1 MKKNKRISLI
11 ITLVII
17 LLVGV
22 SIYSMRL
29 ESPFE
34 EKTAGDVSS
43 PTVYKDFKDWNSAN
57 YQDNKYTQG
66 QVIVTPQ
73 TKFVVLTKPTYYYWA
88 TGTNQAGVD
97 GYAPIPNNAL
107 PGKTGWYYWSGTP
120 SEPGGYGFEDTSTYI
135 GSVRLRNFRMN
146 GGKLEYVITN
156 SVPTPSGELLDA
168 KITLDNPV
176 LYDEYG
182 GPFEHSFFDITHYSY
197 YEFMSDPTTVDGGTY
212 TVNTEYYNPLLFSLD
227 ARGGHVDFT
236 ISYGKYNGNGSDY
249 NGTFTVYS
257 SVNNTSALYYD
268 LDISSDQNWQ
278 DSSSPNYIAA
288 RDIYH
293 YLPGYNSSNATP
305 YLFDGNEGYYPLNGK
320 STIFY
325 DSGAIYNSSFP
336 RCYGN
341 GRCLTLHQSG
351 DRAGYPANGI
361 YVTNPPQK
369 ALESLTP
376 TGDMVTTDG
385 IYFQSTTYN
394 LVDNISGSYAIR
406 YGGTRCGIGFVFMS
420 LIPYRAES
428 PTETIVNEKSGGYYI
443 GEEFTLRVA
452 KYIPQNYFV
461 DLIKFNTPQ
470 LYSNLPSRLLYDT
483 FSIVDTIDASFNIN
497 TSGIKVVD
505 ENGAVI
511 SGSEYNKYFNA
522 PTVTENRDSNNN
534 VISRTVTATA
544 RSSFLT
550 NSSFYGHS
558 FYLEIPVSIN
568 KYADYSQASNYLTD
582 SSQTVEKYTR
592 DTSNTILQSNV
603 VDTKG
608 KYKIIVHHYVQN
620 STTKVAEDV
629 TYDNIYTTSYD
640 KRTAY
645 LPTGSLSGIY
655 KNTYEWNG
663 VTPSNASG
671 TISASTSNNGVVT
684 INFYY
689 RERTSTLTIVHCVKG
704 SNPCTKVHADNTET
718 VYYGDSYDK
727 RTAYYGTGSLTTNYK
742 NKYIWDGVTPS
753 NANGNVS
760 GDITIR
766 FDYKLRPSK
775 LTVHHYIEGTTTKL
789 CEDGGVAYN
798 SGTDTPVLTNT
809 FTVSACNLMSEGTH
823 PEASYYQYKSYT
835 STGDNSSISGTTV
848 TGKYKTPL
856 DDGGDTV
863 IFYYTLKPAKLTVH
877 HYIIG
882 TNNVK
887 TTTKLCNDDVTDYD
901 SAANYPLLTYDL
913 EAHACNLATNG
924 LDYQAKNYYQYDSYE
939 SENETLEIN
948 GTDITGAYT
957 KARADGGDVINYYY
971 KLKQA
976 TITVHHYKQG
986 TTEFVPNVTNDTVV
1000 TRYYGET
1007 YTASPVTES
1016 TGLKR
1021 TYHLVSGEEETFTV
1035 EGDRTIT
1042 FYYALK
1048 QPKLRVYHLAL
1059 DDNGNKTNIP
1069 VADMEERTYNVN
1081 DVYSWNHKNPNQLY
1095 EAGEYQYNFEYDS
1108 TKDTICKYNPGT
1120 GTCSDTVSQ
1129 YQFDDNDVEVRLYY
1143 KRRSAQLIVHY
1154 YFGLDGTIHMN
1165 GTTDPAPVTVYY
1177 GKDYTTTCYQ
1187 GNDAEMAYLSNY
1199 HCSHDGTSKPVS
1211 SNKITHDMVVHN
1223 NIENRDEIVVIYR
1236 YTEVQS
1242 RLNVHYQVCPGTA
1255 SNLYHQG
1262 ATLPY
1267 EFDASYSDDL
1277 VYGNEYHV
1285 TPPATI
1291 AVRIGGANGTVYTY
1305 KYNRLG
1311 TNSDPLDVEHID
1323 RASYNVTACYIL
1335 QDLNVTVGY
1344 YLKNSE
1350 VKLQE
1355 TDDVY
1360 GPHESG
1366 TYYRAYYSGVNY
1378 SVTPKEFTGYEYVD
1392 LRPGSD
1398 PREGKLEYFNPEVK
1412 FDYKKV
1418 CQLRVKHVDYNTGSL
1433 LLQEADVKYDD
1444 GAEYTTQARTFT
1456 DYNPAGSDKDPTGII
1471 SCGPENNYT
1480 FEVTYKYKKQLTL
1493 RVEYLDEEGQTIA
1506 TPEDGARDYG
1516 YIYTRNAKD
1525 IENYE
1530 FTRVTVTKA
1539 PSTTPVEV
1547 GEPVEGTLTSSTVIK
1562 FYYKLKQG
1570 KIIERYYN
1578 IDTNQQVHTENR
1590 NSDRVF
1596 EYTKTYSNFSKLDLT
1611 SAANGYYNY
1620 AGQVKVTDA
1629 GGNELTSPEATT
1641 NQASGTA
1648 SVKVGRSE
1656 TYIYYYYRKQK
1667 CTLTVKH
1674 LIYGSNPEE
1683 SVENTEDDVR
1693 EYDCG
1698 AEYVTNPNSYE
1709 NYGLKETPSN
1719 YRGTMNGNVTVKYYY
1734 EQNTGSVTVE
1744 YLVEGTGQE
1753 IKPSKQVNGNDGD
1766 SYDVRGSEFHFE
1778 TIETDNGRTYTLVR
1792 TVGQESGTIKGN
1804 TKVTHY
1810 YRMNEGSLQVR
1821 YIDAI
1826 DGHDI
1831 ITTDPETL
1839 PLGEGYGPGTA
1850 HEIVQIEFENYIY
1863 PPTLDASSDSDRGT
1877 ITGDIVV
1884 IYKYARAKVKLNVR
1898 YVDIDT
1904 NEEIGAPLTYTELEY
1919 GDYYGTDKTKVKDPN
1934 SELYTQNN
1942 GRYRYVKTE
1951 GKTSGYIFTEYTVTH
1966 YYRRLR
1972 GTVYTYYRDIDTEA
1986 EIHARNVE
1994 EYAYDEAYQT
2004 TAVQNID
2011 YYTLDSHKSTDVNA
2025 GVNST
2030 SGHVNQ
2036 EEIIVT
2042 YYYKRQTAKLTVIHV
2057 DAENHD
2063 NILGGPTVTTYNKG
2077 TVYITSPIE
2086 VENYGLVATPNNYT
2100 GVITEDTT
2108 VTYEY
2113 YKLDAVVITK
2123 HMDEETKEILASRTD
2138 AYKFGDMYT
2147 TSVSAFENYE
2157 FSRVYGNEQDIV
2169 REPRITVIYYYTK
2182 MRGTVTTRYCETGT
2196 VNGEEVC
2203 VRELIPSVS
2212 QTYKYGENYETH
2224 REVIENYEYV
2234 SRDGDETGTVLRP
2247 EILVQYNYRR
2257 KEADLV
2263 VNYLEDG
2270 TDRVLKTASRHRMKY
2285 GEEYRVTK
2293 ATIPSYDYVK
2303 KTGDSEE
2310 GIIDGNKTINYYYAK
2325 KQATMTVKYL
2335 EVGTLR
2341 ELATPTVKTY
2351 KYGDQYVAPRR
2362 VISRYGIVSV
2372 SGDETGTIDGDV
2384 EVIFYYDYKDA
2395 NVITKYLEVGTN
2407 NPIEAD
2413 YVESY
2418 NYNETYVTEPKEFEK
2433 YELVDVD
2440 GKEVGVVDRDVI
2452 TVTYYYEKKTGTI
2465 TIKYLDEEDLHEVA
2479 DTRYETY
2486 DYGDPYEITVEEEIG
2501 DYELVRTTGDVSG
2514 EMEGDKIVVFYYKKK
2529 EATLVTEYVDIANN
2543 EPLQDPTRETH
2554 KYGDSYET
2562 IRQEFENYEF
2572 DSVTGEESGT
2582 ITSDK
2587 VDGQGRVVVTYYYK
2601 KKRGNVEIYHLEKG
2615 TNKALDDKEVQ
2626 SDWDYGYEY
2635 ETSPSSLVLLD
2646 YILVDKTDN
2655 YRGIVNKPITKVYY
2669 YYELKDSTIDHQISK
2684 VGTDEITSRE
2694 DDVIYSILYQAD
2706 IKDYVGSAKV
2716 TIVDELP
2723 YPIDVTKSD
2732 IDEGVYNPYKKTIT
2746 WEETIEDIY
2755 QMDSINIMKNLSLRF
2770 IDYPGDTRQFVN
2782 SVTAKIK
2789 LSNNEKEITEKSY
2802 TKVSLEGN
2810 IIVHHY
2816 LKGTEESLFEDEEIT
2831 GVVGDTY
2838 TTQEQYM
2845 EGYVTVTR
2853 PKEET
2858 VRFDEKVKEVVYE
2871 YERLKYNI
2879 EVINIGGI
2887 GEVTG
2892 NEEVFYGEDS
2902 TPNNIVLTPG
2912 EGYEI
2917 AKIIVN
2923 GYEYDVTDPD
2933 GMVLDNFIAVQEN
2946 IVVEVEFIEKEQEVP
2961 ITGAK
2966 TGLIIVAAILL
2977 TISLILIIKYGLFQK
2992 VFKR

>member
-1 MKKNKRISLI
+1 M
-11 ITLVII
+11 
-17 LLVGV
+17 
-22 SIYSMRL
+22 
-29 ESPFE
+29 
-34 EKTAGDVSS
+34 
-43 PTVYKDFKDWNSAN
+43 
-57 YQDNKYTQG
+57 
-66 QVIVTPQ
+66 
-73 TKFVVLTKPTYYYWA
+73 
-88 TGTNQAGVD
+88 
-97 GYAPIPNNAL
+97 
-107 PGKTGWYYWSGTP
+107 
-120 SEPGGYGFEDTSTYI
+120 
-135 GSVRLRNFRMN
+135 
-146 GGKLEYVITN
+146 
-156 SVPTPSGELLDA
+156 
-168 KITLDNPV
+168 
-176 LYDEYG
+176 
-182 GPFEHSFFDITHYSY
+182 
-197 YEFMSDPTTVDGGTY
+197 
-212 TVNTEYYNPLLFSLD
+212 
-227 ARGGHVDFT
+227 
-236 ISYGKYNGNGSDY
+236 
-249 NGTFTVYS
+249 
-257 SVNNTSALYYD
+257 
-268 LDISSDQNWQ
+268 
-278 DSSSPNYIAA
+278 
-288 RDIYH
+288 
-293 YLPGYNSSNATP
+293 
-305 YLFDGNEGYYPLNGK
+305 
-320 STIFY
+320 
-325 DSGAIYNSSFP
+325 
-336 RCYGN
+336 
-341 GRCLTLHQSG
+341 
-351 DRAGYPANGI
+351 
-361 YVTNPPQK
+361 
-369 ALESLTP
+369 
-376 TGDMVTTDG
+376 
-385 IYFQSTTYN
+385 
-394 LVDNISGSYAIR
+394 
-406 YGGTRCGIGFVFMS
+406 
-420 LIPYRAES
+420 
-428 PTETIVNEKSGGYYI
+428 
-443 GEEFTLRVA
+443 
-452 KYIPQNYFV
+452 
-461 DLIKFNTPQ
+461 
-470 LYSNLPSRLLYDT
+470 
-483 FSIVDTIDASFNIN
+483 
-497 TSGIKVVD
+497 
-505 ENGAVI
+505 
-511 SGSEYNKYFNA
+511 
-522 PTVTENRDSNNN
+522 
-534 VISRTVTATA
+534 
-544 RSSFLT
+544 
-550 NSSFYGHS
+550 
-558 FYLEIPVSIN
+558 
-568 KYADYSQASNYLTD
+568 
-582 SSQTVEKYTR
+582 
-592 DTSNTILQSNV
+592 
-603 VDTKG
+603 
-608 KYKIIVHHYVQN
+608 
-620 STTKVAEDV
+620 
-629 TYDNIYTTSYD
+629 
-640 KRTAY
+640 
-645 LPTGSLSGIY
+645 
-655 KNTYEWNG
+655 
-663 VTPSNASG
+663 
-671 TISASTSNNGVVT
+671 
-684 INFYY
+684 
-689 RERTSTLTIVHCVKG
+689 
-704 SNPCTKVHADNTET
+704 
-718 VYYGDSYDK
+718 
-727 RTAYYGTGSLTTNYK
+727 
-742 NKYIWDGVTPS
+742 
-753 NANGNVS
+753 
-760 GDITIR
+760 
-766 FDYKLRPSK
+766 
-775 LTVHHYIEGTTTKL
+775 
-789 CEDGGVAYN
+789 
-798 SGTDTPVLTNT
+798 
-809 FTVSACNLMSEGTH
+809 
-823 PEASYYQYKSYT
+823 
-835 STGDNSSISGTTV
+835 
-848 TGKYKTPL
+848 
-856 DDGGDTV
+856 
-863 IFYYTLKPAKLTVH
+863 
-877 HYIIG
+877 
-882 TNNVK
+882 
-887 TTTKLCNDDVTDYD
+887 
-901 SAANYPLLTYDL
+901 
-913 EAHACNLATNG
+913 
-924 LDYQAKNYYQYDSYE
+924 
-939 SENETLEIN
+939 
-948 GTDITGAYT
+948 
-957 KARADGGDVINYYY
+957 
-971 KLKQA
+971 
-976 TITVHHYKQG
+976 
-986 TTEFVPNVTNDTVV
+986 
-1000 TRYYGET
+1000 
-1007 YTASPVTES
+1007 
-1016 TGLKR
+1016 
-1021 TYHLVSGEEETFTV
+1021 
-1035 EGDRTIT
+1035 
-1042 FYYALK
+1042 
-1048 QPKLRVYHLAL
+1048 
-1059 DDNGNKTNIP
+1059 
-1069 VADMEERTYNVN
+1069 
-1081 DVYSWNHKNPNQLY
+1081 
-1095 EAGEYQYNFEYDS
+1095 
-1108 TKDTICKYNPGT
+1108 
-1120 GTCSDTVSQ
+1120 
-1129 YQFDDNDVEVRLYY
+1129 
-1143 KRRSAQLIVHY
+1143 
-1154 YFGLDGTIHMN
+1154 
-1165 GTTDPAPVTVYY
+1165 
-1177 GKDYTTTCYQ
+1177 
-1187 GNDAEMAYLSNY
+1187 
-1199 HCSHDGTSKPVS
+1199 
-1211 SNKITHDMVVHN
+1211 
-1223 NIENRDEIVVIYR
+1223 
-1236 YTEVQS
+1236 
-1242 RLNVHYQVCPGTA
+1242 
-1255 SNLYHQG
+1255 
-1262 ATLPY
+1262 
-1267 EFDASYSDDL
+1267 
-1277 VYGNEYHV
+1277 
-1285 TPPATI
+1285 
-1291 AVRIGGANGTVYTY
+1291 
-1305 KYNRLG
+1305 
-1311 TNSDPLDVEHID
+1311 
-1323 RASYNVTACYIL
+1323 
-1335 QDLNVTVGY
+1335 
-1344 YLKNSE
+1344 
-1350 VKLQE
+1350 
-1355 TDDVY
+1355 
-1360 GPHESG
+1360 
-1366 TYYRAYYSGVNY
+1366 
-1378 SVTPKEFTGYEYVD
+1378 
-1392 LRPGSD
+1392 
-1398 PREGKLEYFNPEVK
+1398 
-1412 FDYKKV
+1412 
-1418 CQLRVKHVDYNTGSL
+1418 
-1433 LLQEADVKYDD
+1433 LQEADVKYDD

-1629 GGNELTSPEATT
+1629 GGNELIAPEATT

-1674 LIYGSNPEE
+1674 LIYGSNPEV

-1719 YRGTMNGNVTVKYYY
+1719 YRGTMNGNVIVKYYY

-1766 SYDVRGSEFHFE
+1766 SYDVSGSEFHYE

-1831 ITTDPETL
+1831 ITTYPETL

-1986 EIHARNVE
+1986 EIHARKVE

-2042 YYYKRQTAKLTVIHV
+2042 YYYKRQTANLTVIHV

-2138 AYKFGDMYT
+2138 AYKFGDLYT

-2212 QTYKYGENYETH
+2212 QTYKYGESYETH
-2224 REVIENYEYV
+2224 REVIENYEFV

-2479 DTRYETY
+2479 GTRYETY

-2562 IRQEFENYEF
+2562 IRQEFENHEF
-2572 DSVTGEESGT
+2572 D
-2582 ITSDK
+2582 
-2587 VDGQGRVVVTYYYK
+2587 R
-2601 KKRGNVEIYHLEKG
+2601 
-2615 TNKALDDKEVQ
+2615 
-2626 SDWDYGYEY
+2626 
-2635 ETSPSSLVLLD
+2635 
-2646 YILVDKTDN
+2646 
-2655 YRGIVNKPITKVYY
+2655 YR
-2669 YYELKDSTIDHQISK
+2669 
-2684 VGTDEITSRE
+2684 R
-2694 DDVIYSILYQAD
+2694 
-2706 IKDYVGSAKV
+2706 
-2716 TIVDELP
+2716 
-2723 YPIDVTKSD
+2723 
-2732 IDEGVYNPYKKTIT
+2732 
-2746 WEETIEDIY
+2746 
-2755 QMDSINIMKNLSLRF
+2755 
-2770 IDYPGDTRQFVN
+2770 
-2782 SVTAKIK
+2782 
-2789 LSNNEKEITEKSY
+2789 
-2802 TKVSLEGN
+2802 
-2810 IIVHHY
+2810 
-2816 LKGTEESLFEDEEIT
+2816 
-2831 GVVGDTY
+2831 
-2838 TTQEQYM
+2838 
-2845 EGYVTVTR
+2845 
-2853 PKEET
+2853 
-2858 VRFDEKVKEVVYE
+2858 
-2871 YERLKYNI
+2871 
-2879 EVINIGGI
+2879 
-2887 GEVTG
+2887 
-2892 NEEVFYGEDS
+2892 
-2902 TPNNIVLTPG
+2902 
-2912 EGYEI
+2912 
-2917 AKIIVN
+2917 
-2923 GYEYDVTDPD
+2923 
-2933 GMVLDNFIAVQEN
+2933 
-2946 IVVEVEFIEKEQEVP
+2946 
-2961 ITGAK
+2961 
-2966 TGLIIVAAILL
+2966 
-2977 TISLILIIKYGLFQK
+2977 
-2992 VFKR
+2992 